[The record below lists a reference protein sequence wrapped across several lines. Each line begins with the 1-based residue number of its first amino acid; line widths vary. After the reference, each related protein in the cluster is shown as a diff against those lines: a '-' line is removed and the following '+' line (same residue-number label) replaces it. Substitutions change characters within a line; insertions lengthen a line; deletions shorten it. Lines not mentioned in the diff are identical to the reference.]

1 MKAPTLKDK
10 GMRSIVVKKGV
21 FDRFV
26 DIRKQLNTSKY
37 GDTDA
42 RYTNSHVLEILM
54 EEWDTGHN
62 PESYVMYRTD
72 VEPRF
77 KK

>member
-42 RYTNSHVLEILM
+42 RYTNSHVLEILVEAWFDSLPKNNDGQ
-54 EEWDTGHN
+54 EEQTI
-62 PESYVMYRTD
+62 
-72 VEPRF
+72 EPRF

>member
-1 MKAPTLKDK
+1 MKGPTLKDK
-10 GMRSIVVKKGV
+10 GMRSIVIKKGV

-54 EEWDTGHN
+54 EAWFDSL
-62 PESYVMYRTD
+62 PENNDGQKEQT

-77 KK
+77 KR